1 MKFAVIFFVFSCGT
15 IEPVKLTKGDRNM
28 AETILRL
35 QNISK
40 YYYSDTS
47 VTQALRKI
55 NLEFSMSE
63 FVAITGESGG
73 GKSTLLNMI
82 SGMDTFDEGEMYY
95 RGQPTFQYDDQDWE
109 EYRRNQ
115 IGFVFQDYSLINHY
129 TALDNVLAA
138 LVIQGKDPAECKD
151 EAMDYLEQVGLT
163 GQAAQRASQL
173 SSGQKQRLSIAR
185 ALAKNTDIIVADEP
199 TGNLDSETGQQIMEI
214 LERLSNQKLVIMVT
228 HNYDQAAPYVTRRI
242 RLHDGE
248 VVTDVPVNKRDENVD
263 SDHQNPPK
271 SENKTGNNGKA
282 KKKKQNMARF
292 FALKNIK
299 MQKGRAGFFFAFF
312 LITAVVSFLFIGEL
326 LVYADDRITKEYD
339 TSAYLQKN
347 DKRLS
352 VRHPDN
358 SVLTEKDQTS
368 IASVKYVDQVD
379 LCDYANDVNYYIE
392 KDKDYEVA
400 YGSKERLISNVQDDS
415 DEENDQGVR
424 LLDKSHFMKSSTA
437 ITGEDLSAGRLPKER
452 NEIVLYT
459 SDSKKL
465 NSEIT
470 CYFSSDNLWKE
481 GTSCYQK
488 LKIVGIL
495 KDNTKQVYFHPEL
508 CEMLTYGLDRFV
520 VWTQFCWDALYNQ
533 YNGTFKPAYVVVGDG
548 LKKNQV
554 RVSENYKI
562 PSTGYG
568 LIPNDLKKAFV
579 GQGCIHIEQTKSGI
593 DAELKDA
600 IEQNMSAAGYEEDSE
615 EESSEDSEDGDNEDG
630 IKFDIEYVEDFSKQ
644 GADFIEVSPA
654 IYRKLRDYY
663 NIGTTQASVYIANY
677 SKTDKVI
684 SALKEKG
691 YDAVSTL
698 RVSSTRY
705 MQDKVYKRLEVIGIS
720 CMILI
725 ILAILQILIVR
736 SILKIKKKDYS
747 VLRFMGMR
755 RKQLCRI
762 TYQEM
767 GVHGIAAVI
776 VTLIVMLILR
786 QAGVA
791 FIRNMLFYY
800 SIIGIVGFLA
810 YNIILMLLT
819 VFSLIVHC
827 GPRSFRALPDQTAER
842 KQRGCVLK
850 GGRYGEG

>member
-138 LVIQGKDPAECKD
+138 LVIQGKDPAECRD

-214 LERLSNQKLVIMVT
+214 LERLSHQKLVIMVT

-263 SDHQNPPK
+263 SDYQNPPK

-358 SVLTEKDQTS
+358 SVLTEKDRAA

-459 SDSKKL
+459 SDSRKL

-600 IEQNMSAAGYEEDSE
+600 IEQNMSAAGYEEDS
-615 EESSEDSEDGDNEDG
+615 SEDSEDGDNEDG

-654 IYRKLRDYY
+654 IYQKLRDYY

-819 VFSLIVHC
+819 VFFFNRTL
-827 GPRSFRALPDQTAER
+827 RTT
-842 KQRGCVLK
+842 
-850 GGRYGEG
+850 

>member
-138 LVIQGKDPAECKD
+138 LVIQGKDPAECRD

-214 LERLSNQKLVIMVT
+214 LERLSHQKLVIMVT

-263 SDHQNPPK
+263 SDYQNPPK

-358 SVLTEKDQTS
+358 SVLTEKDRAA

-459 SDSKKL
+459 SDSRKL

-698 RVSSTRY
+698 RISSTRY

-819 VFSLIVHC
+819 VFFFNRTL
-827 GPRSFRALPDQTAER
+827 RTT
-842 KQRGCVLK
+842 
-850 GGRYGEG
+850 

>member
-138 LVIQGKDPAECKD
+138 LVIQGKDPAECRD

-199 TGNLDSETGQQIMEI
+199 TGNLDSETGQQILEI
-214 LERLSNQKLVIMVT
+214 LERLSHQKLVIMVT

-263 SDHQNPPK
+263 SDYQNPPK

-358 SVLTEKDQTS
+358 SVLTEKDRAA

-459 SDSKKL
+459 SDSRKL

-819 VFSLIVHC
+819 VFFFNRTL
-827 GPRSFRALPDQTAER
+827 RTT
-842 KQRGCVLK
+842 
-850 GGRYGEG
+850 

>member
-1 MKFAVIFFVFSCGT
+1 MKFAVIFFAFSCGT
-15 IEPVKLTKGDRNM
+15 IEPAKLTKGDRNM

-214 LERLSNQKLVIMVT
+214 LERLSHQKLVIMVT

-358 SVLTEKDQTS
+358 SVLTEKDQAA

-437 ITGEDLSAGRLPKER
+437 ITKEDLSAGRLPKER

-481 GTSCYQK
+481 GVSCYQK

-533 YNGTFKPAYVVVGDG
+533 YNGTFKPAYVVVGNG

-600 IEQNMSAAGYEEDSE
+600 IEQNMSAAGYEEDS
-615 EESSEDSEDGDNEDG
+615 SEDSEDGDNEDG

-654 IYRKLRDYY
+654 IYQKLRDYY

-819 VFSLIVHC
+819 VFFFNRTL
-827 GPRSFRALPDQTAER
+827 RTT
-842 KQRGCVLK
+842 
-850 GGRYGEG
+850 

>member
-214 LERLSNQKLVIMVT
+214 LERLSHQKLVIMVT

-248 VVTDVPVNKRDENVD
+248 VVTDVPVNKRDENVN

-358 SVLTEKDQTS
+358 SVLTEKDRAA

-459 SDSKKL
+459 SDSRKL

-495 KDNTKQVYFHPEL
+495 EDNTKQVYFHPEL

-520 VWTQFCWDALYNQ
+520 VWTQFCWDSLYNQ

-600 IEQNMSAAGYEEDSE
+600 IEQNMSAAGYEED
-615 EESSEDSEDGDNEDG
+615 SSEDSEDGDNEDG

-786 QAGVA
+786 QVGVA

-819 VFSLIVHC
+819 VFFFNRTL
-827 GPRSFRALPDQTAER
+827 RTT
-842 KQRGCVLK
+842 
-850 GGRYGEG
+850 

>member
-138 LVIQGKDPAECKD
+138 LVIQGKDPAECRD

-214 LERLSNQKLVIMVT
+214 LERLSHQKLVIMVT

-263 SDHQNPPK
+263 SDYQNPPK

-358 SVLTEKDQTS
+358 SVLTEKDRAA

-459 SDSKKL
+459 SDSRKL

-600 IEQNMSAAGYEEDSE
+600 IEQNMSVAGYEEDSE

-819 VFSLIVHC
+819 VFFFNRTL
-827 GPRSFRALPDQTAER
+827 RTT
-842 KQRGCVLK
+842 
-850 GGRYGEG
+850 

>member
-214 LERLSNQKLVIMVT
+214 LERLSHQKLVIMVT

-263 SDHQNPPK
+263 SDYQNPPK

-299 MQKGRAGFFFAFF
+299 MQKGRAGFFFTFF

-358 SVLTEKDQTS
+358 SVLTEKDRAA
-368 IASVKYVDQVD
+368 IAGVKYVDQVD

-459 SDSKKL
+459 SDSRKL

-819 VFSLIVHC
+819 VFFFNRTL
-827 GPRSFRALPDQTAER
+827 RTT
-842 KQRGCVLK
+842 
-850 GGRYGEG
+850 

>member
-214 LERLSNQKLVIMVT
+214 LERLSHQKLVIMVT

-358 SVLTEKDQTS
+358 SVLTEKDQAA

-379 LCDYANDVNYYIE
+379 LYDYANDVNYYIE

-400 YGSKERLISNVQDDS
+400 YGSKTRLISNVQDDS

-437 ITGEDLSAGRLPKER
+437 ITKEDLSAGRLPKEQ

-481 GTSCYQK
+481 GVSCYQK

-520 VWTQFCWDALYNQ
+520 VWTQFCWDPLCNQ

-615 EESSEDSEDGDNEDG
+615 EESSEDSKDGENEDGENEDG

-684 SALKEKG
+684 SALEEKG

-698 RVSSTRY
+698 RVSSTKY

-819 VFSLIVHC
+819 VFFFNRTL
-827 GPRSFRALPDQTAER
+827 RTT
-842 KQRGCVLK
+842 
-850 GGRYGEG
+850 

>member
-1 MKFAVIFFVFSCGT
+1 
-15 IEPVKLTKGDRNM
+15 M

-138 LVIQGKDPAECKD
+138 LVIQGKDPAECRD

-214 LERLSNQKLVIMVT
+214 LERLSHQKLVIMVT

-263 SDHQNPPK
+263 SDYQNPPK

-358 SVLTEKDQTS
+358 SVLTEKDRAA

-459 SDSKKL
+459 SDSRKL

-698 RVSSTRY
+698 RISSTRY

-819 VFSLIVHC
+819 VFFFNRTL
-827 GPRSFRALPDQTAER
+827 RTT
-842 KQRGCVLK
+842 
-850 GGRYGEG
+850 

>member
-138 LVIQGKDPAECKD
+138 LVIQGKDPAECRD

-214 LERLSNQKLVIMVT
+214 LERLSHQKLVIMVT

-263 SDHQNPPK
+263 SDYQNPPK

-358 SVLTEKDQTS
+358 SVLTEKDRAA

-459 SDSKKL
+459 SDSRKL

-819 VFSLIVHC
+819 VFFFNRTL
-827 GPRSFRALPDQTAER
+827 RTT
-842 KQRGCVLK
+842 
-850 GGRYGEG
+850 

>member
-214 LERLSNQKLVIMVT
+214 LERLSHQKLVIMVT

-358 SVLTEKDQTS
+358 SVLTEKDQAA

-379 LCDYANDVNYYIE
+379 LYDYANDVNYYIE

-400 YGSKERLISNVQDDS
+400 YGSKTRLISNVQDDS

-437 ITGEDLSAGRLPKER
+437 ITKEDLSAGRLPKER

-481 GTSCYQK
+481 GVSCYQK

-520 VWTQFCWDALYNQ
+520 VWTQFCWDPLCNQ

-615 EESSEDSEDGDNEDG
+615 EESSEDSKDGDNEAGDNEDG

-684 SALKEKG
+684 SALEEKG

-819 VFSLIVHC
+819 VFFFNRTL
-827 GPRSFRALPDQTAER
+827 RTT
-842 KQRGCVLK
+842 
-850 GGRYGEG
+850 

>member
-138 LVIQGKDPAECKD
+138 LVIQGKDPAECRD

-214 LERLSNQKLVIMVT
+214 LERLSHQKLVIMVT

-263 SDHQNPPK
+263 SDYQNPPK

-339 TSAYLQKN
+339 TSAYLQKD

-358 SVLTEKDQTS
+358 SVLTEKDRAA

-459 SDSKKL
+459 SDSRKL

-819 VFSLIVHC
+819 VFFFNRTL
-827 GPRSFRALPDQTAER
+827 RTT
-842 KQRGCVLK
+842 
-850 GGRYGEG
+850 

>member
-138 LVIQGKDPAECKD
+138 LVIQGKDPAECRD

-214 LERLSNQKLVIMVT
+214 LERLSHQKLVIMVT

-263 SDHQNPPK
+263 SDYQNPPK

-358 SVLTEKDQTS
+358 SVLTEKDQAA

-400 YGSKERLISNVQDDS
+400 YGSKTRLISNVQDDS

-437 ITGEDLSAGRLPKER
+437 ITKEDLSAGRLPKER

-481 GTSCYQK
+481 GVSCYQK

-615 EESSEDSEDGDNEDG
+615 EESSEDSKDGDNEDG

-819 VFSLIVHC
+819 VFFFNRTL
-827 GPRSFRALPDQTAER
+827 RTT
-842 KQRGCVLK
+842 
-850 GGRYGEG
+850 

>member
-1 MKFAVIFFVFSCGT
+1 MKFAVIFFAFSCGT

-214 LERLSNQKLVIMVT
+214 LERLSHQKLVIMVT

-282 KKKKQNMARF
+282 KKKKQKMARF

-339 TSAYLQKN
+339 TRAYLQKN

-358 SVLTEKDQTS
+358 SVLTEKDQAA

-437 ITGEDLSAGRLPKER
+437 ITKEDLSAGRLPKER

-481 GTSCYQK
+481 GVSCYQK

-533 YNGTFKPAYVVVGDG
+533 YNGTFKPAYVVVGNG

-600 IEQNMSAAGYEEDSE
+600 IEQNMSAAGYEEDS
-615 EESSEDSEDGDNEDG
+615 SEDSEDGDNEDG

-654 IYRKLRDYY
+654 IYQKLRDYY

-819 VFSLIVHC
+819 VFFFNRTL
-827 GPRSFRALPDQTAER
+827 RTT
-842 KQRGCVLK
+842 
-850 GGRYGEG
+850 

>member
-214 LERLSNQKLVIMVT
+214 LERLSHQKLVIMVT

-263 SDHQNPPK
+263 SDHQNSPK

-358 SVLTEKDQTS
+358 SVLTEKDRAA

-459 SDSKKL
+459 SDSRKL

-819 VFSLIVHC
+819 VFFFNRTL
-827 GPRSFRALPDQTAER
+827 RTT
-842 KQRGCVLK
+842 
-850 GGRYGEG
+850 

>member
-138 LVIQGKDPAECKD
+138 LVIQGKDPAECRD

-214 LERLSNQKLVIMVT
+214 LERLSHQKLVIMVT

-248 VVTDVPVNKRDENVD
+248 VVTDVPVNKRDENMD
-263 SDHQNPPK
+263 SDYQNPPK

-358 SVLTEKDQTS
+358 SVLTEKDRAA

-459 SDSKKL
+459 SDSRKL

-698 RVSSTRY
+698 RISSTRY

-819 VFSLIVHC
+819 VFFFNRTL
-827 GPRSFRALPDQTAER
+827 RTT
-842 KQRGCVLK
+842 
-850 GGRYGEG
+850 

>member
-138 LVIQGKDPAECKD
+138 LVIQGKDPAECRD

-214 LERLSNQKLVIMVT
+214 LERLSHQKLVIMVT

-263 SDHQNPPK
+263 SDYQNPPK

-299 MQKGRAGFFFAFF
+299 MQKGRAGFFFALF

-358 SVLTEKDQTS
+358 SVLTEKDRAA

-459 SDSKKL
+459 SDSRKL

-698 RVSSTRY
+698 RISSTRY

-819 VFSLIVHC
+819 VFFFNRTL
-827 GPRSFRALPDQTAER
+827 RTT
-842 KQRGCVLK
+842 
-850 GGRYGEG
+850 

>member
-138 LVIQGKDPAECKD
+138 LVIQGKDPAECRD

-214 LERLSNQKLVIMVT
+214 LERLSHQKLVIMVT

-263 SDHQNPPK
+263 SDYQNPPK

-358 SVLTEKDQTS
+358 SVLTEKDRAA

-459 SDSKKL
+459 SDSRKL

-698 RVSSTRY
+698 RISSTRY

-786 QAGVA
+786 QACVA

-819 VFSLIVHC
+819 VFFFNRTL
-827 GPRSFRALPDQTAER
+827 RTT
-842 KQRGCVLK
+842 
-850 GGRYGEG
+850 

>member
-214 LERLSNQKLVIMVT
+214 LERLSHQKLVIMVT

-358 SVLTEKDQTS
+358 SVLTEKDRAA

-459 SDSKKL
+459 SDSRKL

-600 IEQNMSAAGYEEDSE
+600 IEQNMSAAGYEEYSE

-819 VFSLIVHC
+819 VFFFNRTL
-827 GPRSFRALPDQTAER
+827 RTT
-842 KQRGCVLK
+842 
-850 GGRYGEG
+850 